1 MHEITFSTAI
11 LSLPWNT
18 EYKLGFKEIKDDSL
32 KSQMSASDKKMGE
45 DQAALPTGKVKK
57 L

>member
-1 MHEITFSTAI
+1 MHEITFSTPI